1 LGSYV
6 GGSDEKERFM
16 ALQVEEYAYE
26 MIAALEPL
34 MGRIRRRDRSL
45 ADQLNRASASVALN
59 IAEAAYSDPGN
70 KRARFHTAAG
80 SANETR
86 AALRVATARTYFKP
100 EEASVALRL
109 LDRILAILWRL
120 TH

>member
-1 LGSYV
+1 
-6 GGSDEKERFM
+6 M
-16 ALQVEEYAYE
+16 PLQVEEYAYE
-26 MIAALEPL
+26 MTAALEPL

-45 ADQLNRASASVALN
+45 AEQLNRSSASVALN

-70 KRARFHTAAG
+70 QQARFHTAAG

-86 AALRVATARTYFKP
+86 AALRIATSRTYFAP
-100 EEASVALRL
+100 EEATTALRL

-120 TH
+120 THP